1 MYSINKKYFASFVLA
16 ISILFPAKA
25 SEPGWSVN
33 PADFKGNMTITG
45 IININ
50 GTESTDTN
58 DLVAAFSGDICRGVG
73 SPVYVE
79 ETERWM
85 VFLLVFGNESFDTLN
100 FRLYDASSDEIY
112 DCEKQMAF
120 EINGIEGDPF
130 SPYVW
135 SYPTLSSDAFI
146 TEFSFPGQIRETA
159 ITDSLIQV
167 IMPSGTDLTS
177 LAAIF
182 VTSPGTVVSVNGVI
196 QESSITVN
204 DFTNA
209 VTYVL
214 LSADESTTSYYT
226 VMVTL
231 EQSLDAANFFSP
243 NGDQIND
250 TWMIRNPELY
260 DNCEFTIYD
269 SMGNKVFHQ
278 TGYNND
284 WKGRYRNRDLPDGT
298 YYYIIK
304 CNDTKLSYQGS
315 ITLLR

>member
-1 MYSINKKYFASFVLA
+1 MTKHIILLTFAIYSFFSVNASD
-16 ISILFPAKA
+16 
-25 SEPGWSVN
+25 PGWSVN
-33 PADFKGNMTITG
+33 PADYKGNMTITG
-45 IININ
+45 VININ
-50 GTESTDTN
+50 GTESADTN
-58 DLVAAFSGDICRGVG
+58 DIVAAFSEGVCRGVG
-73 SPVYVE
+73 SPVYVT
-79 ETERWM
+79 ETDRWM
-85 VFLLVFGNESFDTLN
+85 VFLMVFGNESFDTLS
-100 FRLYDASSDEIY
+100 FRLYDATGDQIY
-112 DCEKQMAF
+112 DCEKTIVF
-120 EINGIEGDPF
+120 EMNSIVGDPL
-130 SPYVW
+130 SPYIW
-135 SYPTLSSDAFI
+135 SYPTLSSDAYFI
-146 TEFSFPGQIRETA
+146 EFSFPGQIRETI

-167 IMPSGTDLTS
+167 IMPSGTDLMT

-182 VTSPGTVVSVNGVI
+182 STNPGTYVSVNGVI

-204 DFTNA
+204 DFTSA

-214 LSADESTTSYYT
+214 ISADESTTSYYT
-226 VMVTL
+226 VNVTL

-260 DNCEFTIYD
+260 DDCEFTIYD

-284 WKGRYRNRDLPDGT
+284 WEGKYRDRELPDGT

-304 CNDTKLSYQGS
+304 CDDTKLSYKGS